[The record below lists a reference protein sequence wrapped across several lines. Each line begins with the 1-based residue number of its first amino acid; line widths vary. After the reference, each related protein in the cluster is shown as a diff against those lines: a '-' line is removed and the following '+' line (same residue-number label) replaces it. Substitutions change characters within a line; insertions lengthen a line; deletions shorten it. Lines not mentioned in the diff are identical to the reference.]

1 MVPLY
6 FVLIR
11 CLNLGTP
18 YLKSNDGKEEQFKG
32 DQNEG
37 SENYTEYTEF
47 RVGKRNAGEVR
58 KLSL

>member
-47 RVGKRNAGEVR
+47 RVGKRNAGEV
-58 KLSL
+58 